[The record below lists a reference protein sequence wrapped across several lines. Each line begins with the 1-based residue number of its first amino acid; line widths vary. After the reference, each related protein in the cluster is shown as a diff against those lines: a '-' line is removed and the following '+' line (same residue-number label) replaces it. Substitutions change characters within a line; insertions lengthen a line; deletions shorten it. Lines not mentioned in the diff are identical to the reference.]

1 VTLDLATGNI
11 TSVIPVRNFTSN
23 SNYSPTA
30 ANVTGPPLNGRAFN
44 GVSFNTSNSDVFT
57 LARQSATQLILPAS
71 VLQSAETS
79 PGGLGSIFAQSRF
92 SDLSTQVYV
101 SRNFGITFCRDLN

>member
-1 VTLDLATGNI
+1 M
-11 TSVIPVRNFTSN
+11 
-23 SNYSPTA
+23 
-30 ANVTGPPLNGRAFN
+30 TGPPLNGRAYN
-44 GVSFNTSNSDVFT
+44 GVAFNVTNIDVFT
-57 LARQSATQLILPAS
+57 LARQNATQLILPAS

-101 SRNFGITFCRDLN
+101 SCFCCCHDFLFS